1 MTHIKFKS
9 MADLLFTHFL
19 SLFEM
24 RRDIYLKD
32 PSMIKSVINMTASPS
47 FMRLSP
53 AEHAEFLV

>member
-1 MTHIKFKS
+1 